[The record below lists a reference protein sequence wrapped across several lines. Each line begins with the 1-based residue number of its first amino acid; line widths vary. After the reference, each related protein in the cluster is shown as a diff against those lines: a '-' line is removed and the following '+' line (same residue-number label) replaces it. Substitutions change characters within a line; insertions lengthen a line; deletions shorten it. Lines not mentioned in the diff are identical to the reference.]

1 PTRHLLATGH
11 LHGGPVHKRAPAGP
25 TGDPRRS
32 RKLAREPRRHGAR
45 REHSQGRLTDADGAL
60 RVPRRV
66 LRYGGTRGR
75 TTQETPIATAR
86 DPTRSPDG
94 CFSRREPRWLATFF
108 L

>member
-11 LHGGPVHKRAPAGP
+11 LHGGLVHGRAPAGP
-25 TGDPRRS
+25 TVDPRRS

-66 LRYGGTRGR
+66 LRYCETGGRITH
-75 TTQETPIATAR
+75 ETPIATAP

-94 CFSRREPRWLATFF
+94 CFSRRELNGLAHV
-108 L
+108 LP